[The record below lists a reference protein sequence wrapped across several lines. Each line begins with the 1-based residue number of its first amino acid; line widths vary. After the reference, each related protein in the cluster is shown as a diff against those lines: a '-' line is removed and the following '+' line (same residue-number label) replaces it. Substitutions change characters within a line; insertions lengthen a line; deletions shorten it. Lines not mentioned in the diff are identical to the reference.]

1 MAIRAIA
8 LSIALLVGM
17 GTIIPLATEYAE
29 AGGQKTRKYKKKKRE
44 WRGVKKYSKRWWQLY
59 RAQERRKAAVAKRKR
74 ALRLRQ
80 LRLAKA
86 RQASEAETNSALVA
100 KADKASEKP
109 VKAVLPTGQPAPEGW
124 EPAASENGEVQFRV
138 AGSGGNEVGSAA
150 ISVVGPATG
159 ETVTYGRQRKLAG
172 VPTTSLRR
180 EVINKMIKEN
190 GWVVNDY
197 QKEVG
202 GKTVYVVVAQ
212 SQEGSGPIHSR
223 LFYFTESGGRI
234 YSVATNSGTD
244 SAERLAD
251 ESEKVIQ
258 SIHGTSRPVQQ
269 AAVKAVIR
277 ERPQATPLPPCAL
290 PAAQ

>member
-8 LSIALLVGM
+8 LSIALLIGL

-29 AGGQKTRKYKKKKRE
+29 AGGQKTRKYKKKERN

-59 RAQERRKAAVAKRKR
+59 RAQERRKKQVAARKR

-80 LRLAKA
+80 LRLEKA
-86 RQASEAETNSALVA
+86 RETELSQADASSADETAA
-100 KADKASEKP
+100 MKDPA
-109 VKAVLPTGQPAPEGW
+109 AVLPTGEKAPEGW
-124 EPAASENGEVQFRV
+124 KPEDAAKGEVQFRV
-138 AGSGGNEVGSAA
+138 SGDAGVDIGSAS

-159 ETVTYGRQRKLAG
+159 ETVTVGRQSRLGG

-190 GWVVNDY
+190 GWVVNDF

-212 SQEGSGPIHSR
+212 SQEKDGSIQSR
-223 LFYFTESGGRI
+223 MFYYTESGGRI
-234 YSVATNSGTD
+234 YSVATNARAD
-244 SAERLAD
+244 AAERLAD
-251 ESEKVIQ
+251 ESEKVIE
-258 SIHGTSRPVQQ
+258 SIHGSSRPQQQ

-277 ERPQATPLPPCAL
+277 ERPTPTPLPPCT
-290 PAAQ
+290 PVVE

>member
-8 LSIALLVGM
+8 LSIALLIGL
-17 GTIIPLATEYAE
+17 GTIIPIATQYAE
-29 AGGQKTRKYKKKKRE
+29 AGTQKVSRYKKKERS

-59 RAQERRKAAVAKRKR
+59 RAQERRKKQVAARKR

-80 LRLAKA
+80 MRLEKA
-86 RQASEAETNSALVA
+86 RETELAQNDAGSAAETAEVKEPVA
-100 KADKASEKP
+100 I
-109 VKAVLPTGQPAPEGW
+109 LPTGEKAPEGW
-124 EPAASENGEVQFRV
+124 KPEDTTKGEAQFRV
-138 AGSGGNEVGSAA
+138 AGEGGANVGSAS

-159 ETVTYGRQRKLAG
+159 ETVTVGRQARLGG

-197 QKEVG
+197 QKDVG

-212 SQEGSGPIHSR
+212 SQEKDGSIQSR
-223 LFYFTESGGRI
+223 MFYYTESGGRI
-234 YSVATNSGTD
+234 YSVATNARAD
-244 SAERLAD
+244 AAERLAD
-251 ESEKVIQ
+251 ESESVIR
-258 SIHGTSRPVQQ
+258 SIHGTPRPQQQ

-277 ERPQATPLPPCAL
+277 ERPTPTPLPPCT
-290 PAAQ
+290 PVVE